1 MTTIATVPIPEGVT
15 VEVQPRAFKA
25 TANGKT
31 NERSFKLRG
40 MELAQEEQAIT
51 VKLKTVRRDTKAIA
65 KSIAAHI
72 KNMMLG
78 VKDGFEVKLAVVHSH
93 FPMNVTVKDDL
104 IEIVNFLGEK
114 KSRMARIMPGCEV
127 QVKGKD
133 VTVKGFNKEA
143 VGQTA
148 ANMEK
153 ATRMT
158 KRDRRRFQDGIY
170 IVKKA

>member
-1 MTTIATVPIPEGVT
+1 METIAKVPVPEGVT
-15 VEVQPRAFKA
+15 VEVQPRAFKV

-31 NERSFKLRG
+31 NERQFKYRG
-40 MELAQEEQAIT
+40 MELAQEENAVA
-51 VKLKTVRRDTKAIA
+51 VKLKKVRRDSKAIA
-65 KSIAAHI
+65 KTIAAHI

-78 VKDGFEVKLAVVHSH
+78 VKDGFECQLAVVHSH
-93 FPMNVTVKDDL
+93 FPMNVSVKDDK

-114 KSRMARIMPGCEV
+114 KARRARIMPGCEV

-148 ANMEK
+148 ANLEK